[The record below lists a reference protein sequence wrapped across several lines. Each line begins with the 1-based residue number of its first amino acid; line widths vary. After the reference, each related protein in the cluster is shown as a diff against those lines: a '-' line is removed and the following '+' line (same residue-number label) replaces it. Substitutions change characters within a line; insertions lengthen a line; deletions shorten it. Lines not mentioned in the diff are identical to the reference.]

1 LIKIRA
7 AVVVLDLD
15 DTLYLER
22 DFARSGYEA
31 LAAQFGERIGGPL
44 FARECRALLEKGAR
58 GNIFD
63 LALSRCGIET
73 SPELIAE
80 LVEHYRSHRPE
91 IRFCPDAS
99 RFLDRLGKVATA
111 LITDGP
117 RQAQAAK
124 AWALELDSCL
134 DHVII
139 TGEWSAKYSKPHPR
153 AFELVESL
161 TGRSRS
167 ELVYI
172 ADNGAKDFLA
182 PRRLGWQTVQ
192 LLRTDRIHDGVPPS
206 RDHEAD
212 SVVGSFDE
220 IGIATSVDQD

>member
-1 LIKIRA
+1 MIEIRA

-22 DFARSGYEA
+22 DFATSGYEA
-31 LAAQFGERIGGPL
+31 LSAKFGERIGGPL
-44 FARECRALLEKGAR
+44 FSHKCRALLEGGAR

-63 LALSRCGIET
+63 LALTQCGIEN

-80 LVEHYRSHRPE
+80 LVEHYRSHRPA
-91 IRFCPDAS
+91 IRFCADAS
-99 RFLDRLGKVATA
+99 RFLGRLGKVETA

-117 RQAQAAK
+117 WQAQAAK
-124 AWALELDSCL
+124 IRALGLDTCL

-139 TGEWSAKYSKPHPR
+139 TGEWPAKYSKPHPR
-153 AFELVESL
+153 AFELIESL

-172 ADNGAKDFLA
+172 ADNGTKDFLA

-192 LLRTDRIHDGVPPS
+192 LLRSQRIHDGAPPS
-206 RDHEAD
+206 SDYEAD
-212 SVVGSFDE
+212 SVVSSFDE
-220 IGIATSVDQD
+220 IKIVTCSDQD